1 MRNYLTQTLLL
12 FTSVISLYILV
23 QLANLTLRQQ
33 NTELMAL
40 AVRATVAARPTTKPI
55 VMEIPVTVE
64 VTRLVALP
72 PLGLPATIGAPAS
85 TITPVPVMTV
95 APANDSGGASN
106 AANTT
111 ILRPTSVQPP
121 PAADHIVAVADLL
134 QAATVGCATTSGN
147 AYPLIP
153 MEAADTQHP
162 DNQHGDLNLAL
173 RGYQPSRAAKAFV
186 AYTGPVDAGAPQLAA
201 TFADHRR
208 PLITNVY
215 QVRDWRWDCGEHGCA
230 SDWLTQ
236 YDVTLLGVAT
246 TPGEAI
252 FFPKRDAEIYG
263 GGYTAVVLYAEE
275 TRLTIGYTRDGTV
288 ANGYAA
294 QFENFCVDPNLLFQY
309 RTAHAD
315 GRWQLPGLHNGD
327 PVGTANGELLIAI
340 RDRGTFMD
348 PRSEQDWWR

>member
-40 AVRATVAARPTTKPI
+40 AVRATVAARPTATPV
-55 VMEIPVTVE
+55 VMQIPVTVE
-64 VTRLVALP
+64 VTRLAPLP
-72 PLGLPATIGAPAS
+72 PLGLSATIVAPAS
-85 TITPVPVMTV
+85 TVTPVPVMTV
-95 APANDSGGASN
+95 APVSDSVHTSHVVDAPLLHPT
-106 AANTT
+106 AAP
-111 ILRPTSVQPP
+111 LP
-121 PAADHIVAVADLL
+121 PAANNIVAVAEVL
-134 QAATVGCATTSGN
+134 QAAAVGCATTSGN

-162 DNQHGDLNLAL
+162 DNLHGDLNLAL
-173 RGYQPSRAAKAFV
+173 RGYQPSMAAKAFV
-186 AYTGPVDAGAPQLAA
+186 AYTGPVDVGAPQLTAL
-201 TFADHRR
+201 FADHRR

-215 QVRDWRWDCGEHGCA
+215 QVRDWRWDCGDHGCA

-246 TPGEAI
+246 TPGEAV
-252 FFPKRDAEIYG
+252 FFPKRESEIYG

-275 TRLTIGYTRDGTV
+275 TRLTLGYTRDGTV

-294 QFENFCVDPNLLFQY
+294 HLDNFCVDPNLLFQY
-309 RTAHAD
+309 RTANAD

-340 RDRGTFMD
+340 RDRGIFMD
-348 PRSEQDWWR
+348 PRSEADWWR